1 MAAIKRV
8 KLSVNPQVSE
18 MIQQF
23 DDDIADDQEFE
34 DGDDEHE
41 LEIDNDETENEI
53 EETKHDIPKLESLSE
68 PKKKRPPPPL
78 IALKDLNEEDKK
90 DESSKKDLKRKSN
103 DGPYGPLL
111 SGRANTRPGTM
122 GLLKRCRVD
131 VDRMGLDHIAE
142 EPVSVSGRDLLEIA
156 RNKCDKGLFEKM
168 KLSLD
173 RSDSFCDAVMEFS
186 DGQLRVH
193 KLVLAAASPLLH
205 EMLAEGETDTLI
217 FPDISLVE
225 GKMAVEALYTGNV
238 KINRRSLVSLSSVE
252 RCVRTFQQI
261 GLLENYS
268 IQISSLLPLENF
280 NSTRTHTVRPASPP
294 SPPAHAM
301 MTSPP
306 VSPSPQVSRVN
317 SPADNNAMNKDN
329 ENNHEDDEEKR
340 INVNDELGTGTT
352 ATEVTKDTL
361 NDMENNVS
369 APEATL
375 KAQSPKRKSLS
386 PNKQETVRKDCNKP
400 KFSEVSLDEIKDMGS
415 SSPGELISWLQ
426 DTGFLCSAPPRC
438 RGCGKLTHLQESPDI
453 DGLAWKCPSREK
465 CVPGSV
471 SPSLLRE
478 HSIFQFSKD
487 KLLWILKIIICW
499 RENTS
504 LSQCH
509 EVTNILV
516 TKFNVQ

>member
-1 MAAIKRV
+1 
-8 KLSVNPQVSE
+8 

-23 DDDIADDQEFE
+23 DDDIAEDHDFE
-34 DGDDEHE
+34 DEDGEPE
-41 LEIDNDETENEI
+41 LEMDTDV
-53 EETKHDIPKLESLSE
+53 EETKRDIPKLESIIE

-78 IALKDLNEEDKK
+78 IALKDIDEEAKKEDPSVNEN
-90 DESSKKDLKRKSN
+90 LKRKSS

-111 SGRANTRPGTM
+111 SGRAHTRPGTM

-142 EPVSVSGRDLLEIA
+142 EPVSVSRKDLLEIA
-156 RNKCDKGLFEKM
+156 RNKCDTKLFEKM
-168 KLSLD
+168 KMSLD
-173 RSDSFCDAVMEFS
+173 KSDSFCDAVMEFS
-186 DGQLRVH
+186 DGKVQVH
-193 KLVLAAASPLLH
+193 KLVLAAASPLLRD
-205 EMLAEGETDTLI
+205 MMTEGDIDTLI

-280 NSTRTHTVRPASPP
+280 NSTRTHTVRPASPSSLP
-294 SPPAHAM
+294 THSMMRSPPA
-301 MTSPP
+301 
-306 VSPSPQVSRVN
+306 SPSSELSRDH
-317 SPADNNAMNKDN
+317 SPIPNDNNVPEVLDEVD
-329 ENNHEDDEEKR
+329 ENPANDDEGKHFS
-340 INVNDELGTGTT
+340 NELDS
-352 ATEVTKDTL
+352 ASNEVTRETTSDKKNT
-361 NDMENNVS
+361 VS
-369 APEATL
+369 ESEPPPKAP
-375 KAQSPKRKSLS
+375 SPKRRSLS
-386 PNKQETVRKDCNKP
+386 PNKHDNIRKDCNKP
-400 KFSEVSLDEIKDMGS
+400 RFSEVSLEEIKDMES
-415 SSPGELISWLQ
+415 SEPGDLISWLQ

-438 RGCGKLTHLQESPDI
+438 RGCGKLTQLQESPDI

-465 CVPGSV
+465 CVPGQV

-509 EVTNILV
+509 EVNFFLLLLIS
-516 TKFNVQ
+516 NCDI